1 MLQTFGDSYY
11 AIIVEKKRFDSF
23 QIWKSIEFSYI
34 IVGKVYRVKL
44 ILQRVRISLITFG
57 YVEQPFEWK

>member
-1 MLQTFGDSYY
+1 MLQTFRDSDY

-34 IVGKVYRVKL
+34 IIGKVYRVKL
-44 ILQRVRISLITFG
+44 ILQRVRMSLVTYR
-57 YVEQPFEWK
+57 YV